1 MIITFQ
7 ETDVDMRFIQFELR
21 NFKHL
26 SQKSVIVIFA
36 QYI

>member
-21 NFKHL
+21 NFKHFC
-26 SQKSVIVIFA
+26 QKSVIVIFA

>member
-21 NFKHL
+21 NFKYFR
-26 SQKSVIVIFA
+26 QKSVIVIFA
-36 QYI
+36 QYM